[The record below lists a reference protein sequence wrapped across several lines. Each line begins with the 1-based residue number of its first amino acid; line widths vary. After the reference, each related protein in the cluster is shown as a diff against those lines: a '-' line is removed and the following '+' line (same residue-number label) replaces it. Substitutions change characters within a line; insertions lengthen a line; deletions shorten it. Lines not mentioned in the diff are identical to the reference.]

1 MTNEKNETNS
11 KITPNK
17 ALRNLNEVLEVQSKR
32 ISQMEQLVME
42 LASRVSTIEG
52 SELKVRSFQ

>member
-11 KITPNK
+11 KITSNK
-17 ALRNLNEVLEVQSKR
+17 ALRNLTEVLETQAKR
-32 ISQMEQLVME
+32 ISTMEQLVME

-52 SELKVRSFQ
+52 SEVKVKSFR